1 MTFTNAITAATIIGT
16 IIPLVRNARYAIG
29 VIVKYNN
36 VPPLIILNKK
46 NNAVPILNC
55 SAPING

>member
-1 MTFTNAITAATIIGT
+1 MTFTNAITAATIIET

-36 VPPLIILNKK
+36 IPPTTILNKK
-46 NNAVPILNC
+46 KNAVPILN
-55 SAPING
+55 

>member
-1 MTFTNAITAATIIGT
+1 MTFTNAITAATIIET

-36 VPPLIILNKK
+36 IPPTTILNKK
-46 NNAVPILNC
+46 KNAHVP
-55 SAPING
+55 APAM